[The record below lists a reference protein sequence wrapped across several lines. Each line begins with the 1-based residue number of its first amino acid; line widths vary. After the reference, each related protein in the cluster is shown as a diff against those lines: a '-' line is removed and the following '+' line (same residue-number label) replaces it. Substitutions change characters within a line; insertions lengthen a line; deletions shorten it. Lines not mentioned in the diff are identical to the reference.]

1 MYLSEALMDYVA
13 AFSQWGFLM
22 AFLYCLVSSINKEY
36 KSPVYLSAL
45 MLCSY
50 IFSSY
55 LKLLDNLYLNWALY
69 DFITILALFTLQFFN
84 AFNRT
89 KVFLFLVLALTSNAV
104 LTMILYYDIYILY
117 NFEPWWYWS
126 VYSIG
131 VNVIDVLMI
140 LSLVI
145 NHRMVNPPQPVI
157 LNRGENDSKL

>member
-1 MYLSEALMDYVA
+1 MYISEALMDYVA

-22 AFLYCLVSSINKEY
+22 AFLFCLVSSINKEN

-50 IFSSY
+50 IFGSY
-55 LKLLDNLYLNWALY
+55 IRLLDNLYLNWAFY
-69 DFITILALFTLQFFN
+69 DLITIVALLSLQYFN
-84 AFNRT
+84 VFKRT
-89 KVFLFLVLALTSNAV
+89 KAFLFLVLALTANAV
-104 LTMILYYDIYILY
+104 LTLLLYYDLYVLY

-131 VNVIDVLMI
+131 VNFIDVLMM

-145 NHRMVNPPQPVI
+145 NHRMVNPSQPVI

>member
-22 AFLYCLVSSINKEY
+22 AFLFCLVSSINKAN

-50 IFSSY
+50 IVSSY
-55 LKLLDNLYLNWALY
+55 VKLLDNLYLNWAFY
-69 DFITILALFTLQFFN
+69 DFITIIVLLTLQYFN
-84 AFNRT
+84 VFQRT
-89 KVFLFLVLALTSNAV
+89 KVFLFLVLALTANAV
-104 LTMILYYDIYILY
+104 LTLLLYYDLYVLY

-131 VNVIDVLMI
+131 VNIIDVLMM

-145 NHRMVNPPQPVI
+145 NHSMISASKPVI
-157 LNRGENDSKL
+157 LNKGKNDSKL

>member
-1 MYLSEALMDYVA
+1 MYISEALMDYVA

-22 AFLYCLVSSINKEY
+22 AFLYCLVSSINKEN

-50 IFSSY
+50 IFGSY
-55 LKLLDNLYLNWALY
+55 IRLLDNLYLNWAFY
-69 DFITILALFTLQFFN
+69 DLITIVALLSLQYFN
-84 AFNRT
+84 VFKRT
-89 KVFLFLVLALTSNAV
+89 KAFLFLVLALTANAV
-104 LTMILYYDIYILY
+104 LTLLLYYDLYVLY

-131 VNVIDVLMI
+131 VNFIDVLMM

-145 NHRMVNPPQPVI
+145 NHRMVNPSQPVI

>member
-22 AFLYCLVSSINKEY
+22 AFLFCLVSSINKEN
-36 KSPVYLSAL
+36 KTPVYLSAL

-55 LKLLDNLYLNWALY
+55 IKLLENLYLNWALY
-69 DFITILALFTLQFFN
+69 DFITIAALLTLQYFDVFK
-84 AFNRT
+84 RT
-89 KVFLFLVLALTSNAV
+89 KAFLFLVLALTANAV
-104 LTMILYYDIYILY
+104 LTLLLYCDIYILY

-131 VNVIDVLMI
+131 VNVIDVLMM
-140 LSLVI
+140 LSLMV
-145 NHRMVNPPQPVI
+145 NHRMVNPSQPVI

>member
-1 MYLSEALMDYVA
+1 MYFSEALMDYVA

-22 AFLYCLVSSINKEY
+22 AFLYCLVSSINKEN

-55 LKLLDNLYLNWALY
+55 IKLLENLYLNWALY
-69 DFITILALFTLQFFN
+69 DFITIIALFTLQYFIVFQ
-84 AFNRT
+84 RT
-89 KVFLFLVLALTSNAV
+89 KVFLFLVLALTANAV
-104 LTMILYYDIYILY
+104 LTLLLYCDIYILY

-131 VNVIDVLMI
+131 
-140 LSLVI
+140 
-145 NHRMVNPPQPVI
+145 
-157 LNRGENDSKL
+157 